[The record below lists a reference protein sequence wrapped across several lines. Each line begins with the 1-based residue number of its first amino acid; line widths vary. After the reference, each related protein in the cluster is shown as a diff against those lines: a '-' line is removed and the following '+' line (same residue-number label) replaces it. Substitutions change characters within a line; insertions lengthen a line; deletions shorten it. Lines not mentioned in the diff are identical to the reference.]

1 MSRSPVLR
9 QVVCRCL
16 DDEVVEVREK
26 AATCVVQHSIWIAK
40 ADLDDSTLSG
50 ILRLSPR
57 RSILALKVR
66 WDRGR
71 CDSGKVG

>member
-1 MSRSPVLR
+1 MWF
-9 QVVCRCL
+9 
-16 DDEVVEVREK
+16 
-26 AATCVVQHSIWIAK
+26 SILFGLIVT
-40 ADLDDSTLSG
+40 ADLDYSTLSG

-71 CDSGKVG
+71 CDSGIVG